1 MLIVIESIFLEN
13 IFSKVLLNSVSIIV
27 FQIFVSLLLISI
39 KKKDIKIKWS
49 YKLLK
54 IINIFYMA
62 PKKKE
67 KISFEE
73 ELYRLFLPFTKN
85 IQSDDFEEALSQAD
99 ITVDIDVYFSKNL
112 FFALFILFM
121 ILIFGT
127 VASNLVPDIISL
139 KLVVILALSIFIVFV
154 GYAVFNPYL
163 IIGNKVTSI
172 RNALPLAI
180 IGMSSVAESGA
191 PPIAIFST
199 KTIKDKSQYLDKE
212 FTKITYYVNNLGISL
227 LEAID
232 ISARKTPSYEL
243 KKFLLDLKSNIE
255 AGGSLPEFMKK
266 KAEHAR
272 FQYNLLLNNQ
282 NQKAETFGDIY
293 SAIVVAG
300 PLFLF
305 SGIML
310 LGMVGGGVAGL
321 SINTVLQIGIFLM
334 VPIIN
339 ISFIAVLNLVSG

>member
-1 MLIVIESIFLEN
+1 
-13 IFSKVLLNSVSIIV
+13 
-27 FQIFVSLLLISI
+27 
-39 KKKDIKIKWS
+39 
-49 YKLLK
+49 
-54 IINIFYMA
+54 MA
-62 PKKKE
+62 AKKKE
-67 KISFEE
+67 KLSFEE
-73 ELYRLFLPFTKN
+73 QLYRIFLPLTKD

-99 ITVDIDVYFSKNL
+99 IATDIDVYFAKNI
-112 FFALFILFM
+112 FFSIFILFM
-121 ILIFGT
+121 VLILGT
-127 VASNLVPDIISL
+127 VASNIVPEIISI
-139 KLVVILALSIFIVFV
+139 KLVIIASLSLFICYIA
-154 GYAVFNPYL
+154 YAVINPYL
-163 IIGNKVTSI
+163 IIGTKVSSI
-172 RNALPLAI
+172 KNALPLAI

-191 PPIAIFST
+191 PPVAIFST

-212 FTKITYYVNNLGISL
+212 FSKIIYYVNHLGISL
-227 LEAID
+227 LEAIE
-232 ISARKTPSYEL
+232 ITARKTPSYEL

-272 FQYNLLLNNQ
+272 FEYNLLLNNQ

-310 LGMVGGGVAGL
+310 LGMVGGGIAGL
-321 SINTVLQIGIFLM
+321 SISTVLQIGVFLL
-334 VPIIN
+334 VPIVN

>member
-1 MLIVIESIFLEN
+1 
-13 IFSKVLLNSVSIIV
+13 
-27 FQIFVSLLLISI
+27 
-39 KKKDIKIKWS
+39 
-49 YKLLK
+49 
-54 IINIFYMA
+54 MA
-62 PKKKE
+62 GKKKE

-73 ELYRLFLPFTKN
+73 ELYRLFLPLTKD
-85 IQSDDFEEALSQAD
+85 IKSDDFEEALSQAD
-99 ITVDIDVYFSKNL
+99 MAIDIDVYFSKNL
-112 FFALFILFM
+112 FFAVFILFM
-121 ILIFGT
+121 VLIFGSL
-127 VASNLVPDIISL
+127 ASNFIPDIISM
-139 KLVVILALSIFIVFV
+139 KLVIIASLSLFICYIA
-154 GYAVFNPYL
+154 YAMVNPYL
-163 IIGNKVTSI
+163 VIGNKVSSI
-172 RNALPLAI
+172 KNALPLAI

-191 PPIAIFST
+191 PPVAIFST

-212 FTKITYYVNNLGISL
+212 FSKIIYYVNNLGISL
-227 LEAID
+227 LEAIE
-232 ISARKTPSYEL
+232 ITARKTPSYEL

-272 FQYNLLLNNQ
+272 FEYNLLLNNQ

-310 LGMVGGGVAGL
+310 LGMVGGGIAGL
-321 SINTVLQIGIFLM
+321 SISTVLQIGVFLL
-334 VPIIN
+334 VPIVN

>member
-1 MLIVIESIFLEN
+1 MPS
-13 IFSKVLLNSVSIIV
+13 
-27 FQIFVSLLLISI
+27 
-39 KKKDIKIKWS
+39 
-49 YKLLK
+49 
-54 IINIFYMA
+54 
-62 PKKKE
+62 KKE
-67 KISFEE
+67 APLSFEE
-73 ELYRLFLPFTKN
+73 KLYRMFLPFTRN
-85 IQSDDFEEALSQAD
+85 ISSDDFEEALSQAD
-99 ITVDIDVYFSKNL
+99 ITVDIDLYFSKNI
-112 FFALFILFM
+112 FFALFILVIILFFGSLVGYFM
-121 ILIFGT
+121 PDLISF
-127 VASNLVPDIISL
+127 
-139 KLVVILALSIFIVFV
+139 KLVIILALSIFILFI
-154 GYAVFNPYL
+154 GYSVFNPYM

-172 RNALPLAI
+172 KNALPLAI

-191 PPIAIFST
+191 PPVAIFST
-199 KTIKDKSQYLDKE
+199 KTVRDKSQYLDKE
-212 FTKITYYVNNLGISL
+212 LSKIEYYVNNLGISL

-266 KAEHAR
+266 KAENAR

-321 SINTVLQIGIFLM
+321 SINTVLQIGIFLL

>member
-1 MLIVIESIFLEN
+1 
-13 IFSKVLLNSVSIIV
+13 
-27 FQIFVSLLLISI
+27 
-39 KKKDIKIKWS
+39 
-49 YKLLK
+49 
-54 IINIFYMA
+54 MA

-67 KISFEE
+67 KLSFEE
-73 ELYRLFLPFTKN
+73 ELYRLFLPLTRN
-85 IQSDDFEEALSQAD
+85 IRSNEFDETLQQAD
-99 ITVDIDVYFSKNL
+99 FTEDIDIYLSKNF
-112 FFALFILFM
+112 FFAGFILIMTLLVGFIM
-121 ILIFGT
+121 
-127 VASNLVPDIISL
+127 SNFVPDLVSL
-139 KLVVILALSIFIVFV
+139 QLVIILALSVFICFI
-154 GYAVFNPYL
+154 GYTMVNPYL
-163 IIGNKVTSI
+163 VIGTKNSSI
-172 RNALPLAI
+172 RDALPLAI

-212 FTKITYYVNNLGISL
+212 LSKILYYVNHLGISL

-232 ISARKTPSYEL
+232 ITARKTPSYEL

-272 FQYNLLLNNQ
+272 FQYNLILNNQ

-310 LGMVGGGVAGL
+310 LGMVGGGIAGL
-321 SINTVLQIGIFLM
+321 SIATVLQIGVFLL

-339 ISFIAVLNLVSG
+339 IAFIAVLNLVSS

>member
-1 MLIVIESIFLEN
+1 
-13 IFSKVLLNSVSIIV
+13 
-27 FQIFVSLLLISI
+27 
-39 KKKDIKIKWS
+39 
-49 YKLLK
+49 
-54 IINIFYMA
+54 MA
-62 PKKKE
+62 LKKE
-67 KISFEE
+67 EPLSFEE
-73 ELYRLFLPFTKN
+73 KLYRIFLPFTRN
-85 IQSDDFEEALSQAD
+85 IHSDDFEEALHQAD
-99 ITVDIDVYFSKNL
+99 IDVDIDVYFSKNL
-112 FFALFILFM
+112 FFALFILVM
-121 ILIFGT
+121 ILFFG
-127 VASNLVPDIISL
+127 SLVGYFIPDLISF
-139 KLVVILALSIFIVFV
+139 KLVIILALSIFIVFI

-172 RNALPLAI
+172 KNALPLAI

-199 KTIKDKSQYLDKE
+199 KTIKEKSQYLDKE
-212 FTKITYYVNNLGISL
+212 LSKVEYYVNNLGISL

-266 KAEHAR
+266 KAENAR

-321 SINTVLQIGIFLM
+321 SINSVLQIGIFLL

>member
-1 MLIVIESIFLEN
+1 
-13 IFSKVLLNSVSIIV
+13 
-27 FQIFVSLLLISI
+27 
-39 KKKDIKIKWS
+39 
-49 YKLLK
+49 
-54 IINIFYMA
+54 MA
-62 PKKKE
+62 AKKKE
-67 KISFEE
+67 KLSFEE
-73 ELYRLFLPFTKN
+73 QLYRIFLPLTKD
-85 IQSDDFEEALSQAD
+85 IHSDDFEEALSQAD
-99 ITVDIDVYFSKNL
+99 IATDIDVYFAKNI
-112 FFALFILFM
+112 FFSIFILFM
-121 ILIFGT
+121 VLILGT
-127 VASNLVPDIISL
+127 VASNIVPDIISI
-139 KLVVILALSIFIVFV
+139 KLVIIASLSLFICYIA
-154 GYAVFNPYL
+154 YAMVNPYL
-163 IIGNKVTSI
+163 IIGTKVSSI
-172 RNALPLAI
+172 KNALPLAI
-180 IGMSSVAESGA
+180 IGMSSVAESGT
-191 PPIAIFST
+191 PPVAIFST

-212 FTKITYYVNNLGISL
+212 FSKIIYYVNHLGISL

-232 ISARKTPSYEL
+232 ITARKTPSYEL

-310 LGMVGGGVAGL
+310 LGMVGGGIAGL
-321 SINTVLQIGIFLM
+321 SISSVLQIGVFLL
-334 VPIIN
+334 VPIVN

>member
-1 MLIVIESIFLEN
+1 
-13 IFSKVLLNSVSIIV
+13 
-27 FQIFVSLLLISI
+27 
-39 KKKDIKIKWS
+39 
-49 YKLLK
+49 
-54 IINIFYMA
+54 MA
-62 PKKKE
+62 PKKEE
-67 KISFEE
+67 KLSFEE
-73 ELYRLFLPFTKN
+73 ELYRLFMPFTKN
-85 IQSDDFEEALSQAD
+85 IHSDDFEEALSQAD
-99 ITVDIDVYFSKNL
+99 LTEDIDYYFSKNI
-112 FFALFILFM
+112 FFSIFILFM
-121 ILIFGT
+121 VLLFGFIG
-127 VASNLVPDIISL
+127 SFLVPEIISI
-139 KLVVILALSIFIVFV
+139 KLVVISALSLFICFI
-154 GYAVFNPYL
+154 GYSMVNPYL
-163 IIGNKVTSI
+163 AIGTKVSSI
-172 RNALPLAI
+172 KNALPLAI

-212 FTKITYYVNNLGISL
+212 FSKIIYYVNNLGISL

-232 ISARKTPSYEL
+232 ITARKTPSYEL

-293 SAIVVAG
+293 SAIVIAG

-310 LGMVGGGVAGL
+310 LGMVGGGIAGL
-321 SINTVLQIGIFLM
+321 SIASVLQIGVFLL

-339 ISFIAVLNLVSG
+339 ISFLAVLNLVSN